1 MATTATA
8 TRGLG
13 STIGTIMATTATAT
27 RGHVA
32 AIVPI
37 VGLGASNPHNLPMS
51 RTQMGPAGEE

>member
-1 MATTATA
+1 
-8 TRGLG
+8 
-13 STIGTIMATTATAT
+13 MATTATAT